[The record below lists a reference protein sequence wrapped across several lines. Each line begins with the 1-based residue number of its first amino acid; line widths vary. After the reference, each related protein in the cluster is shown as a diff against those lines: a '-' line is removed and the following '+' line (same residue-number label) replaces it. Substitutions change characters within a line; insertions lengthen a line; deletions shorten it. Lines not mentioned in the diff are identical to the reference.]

1 MNKFAQ
7 FGVIAIGMAIAQG
20 AVAEQSVSAANPNQ
34 LAAVIQDLGYRAKL
48 AVDDIGDPI
57 IYSSVGGTDFSIQFY
72 GCDDDTNDDCKMLL
86 FRVGYDL
93 DDGTN
98 LKAVNTWNEN
108 ALVGRAYIDAERDPW
123 LEWAVNTLGGVS
135 RESFEDTYDWWE
147 VTVNE
152 FESEIFN

>member
-1 MNKFAQ
+1 MNESLRLCAI
-7 FGVIAIGMAIAQG
+7 VITMGM
-20 AVAEQSVSAANPNQ
+20 VQSAFSEENVSAANPDH
-34 LAAVIQDLGYRAKL
+34 LAAVIQDLGYRARL
-48 AVDDIGDPI
+48 DVDDIGDPI

-72 GCDDDTNDDCKMLL
+72 GCDDDTNDDCKVLL

-93 DDGTN
+93 EDGTN

-135 RESFEDTYDWWE
+135 RDSFEDTYDWWE
-147 VTVNE
+147 VTVTD
-152 FESEIFN
+152 FESQIFN